1 MTAGDPLVADTT
13 AVTRA
18 PTAPKGEVIYRHG
31 LLVRVTHWMNV
42 LAILVLLLSGLQI
55 FNAHPRLYWGQKGAD
70 FDRPWVAMTAEPN
83 GQGLRGYTQIGPV
96 RLETTGVLGASRHNG
111 AWQRRGF
118 PGWLTLPTYRDLTTG
133 RLWHFFFAW
142 VFVLNG
148 LVYLANALAG
158 GHLRR
163 NLIPARDQLTARHV
177 IQNIVDHARL
187 RHPVGEEAKRY
198 NVLQKATYLIVIFG
212 LLPMML
218 LTGLSMSPGVNAAA
232 PWLVDLLGGRQSG
245 RTLHFI
251 SAGLIVLFVLV
262 HVVEVVLAGFVNE
275 MRSMITGR
283 YRVAPGEP
291 RP

>member
-1 MTAGDPLVADTT
+1 
-13 AVTRA
+13 
-18 PTAPKGEVIYRHG
+18 VIYRHS
-31 LLVRVTHWMNV
+31 LLVRITHWSNV

-55 FNAHPRLYWGQKGAD
+55 FNAHPRLYWGVKGAD
-70 FDRPWVAMTAEPN
+70 HDRPWVAMTAEPR
-83 GQGLRGYTQIGPV
+83 GGDLRGFTKIGPLT
-96 RLETTGVLGASRHNG
+96 LETTGVLGASKYQG
-111 AWQRRGF
+111 QWQRRGF

-148 LVYLANALAG
+148 LVYLLNAVAS

-163 NLIPARDQLTARHV
+163 NLLPARDQLTARHV
-177 IQNIVDHARL
+177 IGNIVDHVRL
-187 RHPVGEEAKRY
+187 KHPVGEEAKRY
-198 NVLQKATYLIVIFG
+198 NVLQKATYLAVIFV
-212 LLPMML
+212 LLPLML
-218 LTGLSMSPGVNAAA
+218 ITGLSMSPGVNAAA
-232 PWLVDLLGGRQSG
+232 PWLLDLVGGRQSG

-251 SAGLIVLFVLV
+251 SAALIVLFVVV
-262 HVVEVVLAGFVNE
+262 HVVEVFLAGVVNE